1 MSCSS
6 AHEPLGFLEKQI
18 EALLFVAGQPVSVKE
33 LSDLLDRPPSD
44 IERSVKRIEEHYAA
58 EHGLLI
64 LRLAGGLQ
72 MATTPEVSE
81 VVGAFRE
88 VFQSQRIHLSKASL
102 ETLAVIAYNQ
112 PTTRADVEEIRKVR
126 CDRVIDTL
134 LKHGLIRVSGRKK
147 SIGTPLLYR
156 TTDRFLELF
165 GLNSLSDLLSLEDL
179 AETSGE
185 ERGGFEIPD
194 DDAGR

>member
-33 LSDLLDRPPSD
+33 LSVLLDRPPVD
-44 IERSVKRIEEHYAA
+44 IERSVRRIEEHYAA

-64 LRLAGGLQ
+64 LHLAGGLQ
-72 MATTPEVSE
+72 MATIPEVSE
-81 VVGAFRE
+81 VVETFRE
-88 VFQSQRIHLSKASL
+88 GFQSQRIHLSKASL

-112 PTTRADVEEIRKVR
+112 PTTRADIEEIRKVR

-134 LKHGLIRVSGRKK
+134 LKHGLIRVAGRKK
-147 SIGTPLLYR
+147 STGMPLLYR

-165 GLNSLSDLLSLEDL
+165 GLDSLSDLPSLEDL
-179 AETSGE
+179 AETNGE
-185 ERGGFEIPD
+185 EKAGFEISD
-194 DDAGR
+194 DHER